1 MEQQSQT
8 GTWVSGT
15 LLAHR
20 WGPSGGRLRGQS
32 GGARGAWV
40 PAMLPAEGVP
50 RLPFRDQ
57 APECGLGPGRHGFR
71 PWPVPPG
78 ASASPRACPGG
89 SPRTFPSAGATRP
102 LGDCRRRGLS
112 LHRFAGGETEAHSNP
127 TRAAATRRY
136 CPTPP
141 THTHSTRHP
150 CDVRTPPW
158 APSHGAWTAEG
169 RGVPR
174 VWRVRGR
181 SAQAS
186 GTPEEHAPDRSR
198 LRGWWG
204 VGSRGGE
211 GQGGNEAMRGE
222 AGRGHRAPTPP
233 AWRLLCP
240 AEGRAISRPPARKA
254 WAPGPSWGLQY
265 HHFTSSPF
273 EQEGR
278 S

>member
-1 MEQQSQT
+1 MRARPRQT
-8 GTWVSGT
+8 RVQA
-15 LLAHR
+15 LAC
-20 WGPSGGRLRGQS
+20 PSRSLGFPTRVPRGKPQDLPFGRGHASPGRLQEE
-32 GGARGAWV
+32 GAV
-40 PAMLPAEGVP
+40 I
-50 RLPFRDQ
+50 
-57 APECGLGPGRHGFR
+57 
-71 PWPVPPG
+71 
-78 ASASPRACPGG
+78 AS
-89 SPRTFPSAGATRP
+89 
-102 LGDCRRRGLS
+102 LRRRGDRSPQRPDPRGCRSPLLS
-112 LHRFAGGETEAHSNP
+112 N
-127 TRAAATRRY
+127 
-136 CPTPP
+136 PP

-174 VWRVRGR
+174 AWRVRAR

>member
-20 WGPSGGRLRGQS
+20 WGPSGGHLRGQS

-112 LHRFAGGETEAHSNP
+112 LHRFAGGETGAHSDP
-127 TRAAATRRY
+127 TRAAAARRY
-136 CPTPP
+136 CPTPH

-174 VWRVRGR
+174 AWRVRGR

-233 AWRLLCP
+233 AWRRLCP
-240 AEGRAISRPPARKA
+240 AEGRAISRPPAL
-254 WAPGPSWGLQY
+254 GPAV
-265 HHFTSSPF
+265 SPLHLLAL
-273 EQEGR
+273 
-278 S
+278 

>member
-1 MEQQSQT
+1 
-8 GTWVSGT
+8 
-15 LLAHR
+15 
-20 WGPSGGRLRGQS
+20 
-32 GGARGAWV
+32 
-40 PAMLPAEGVP
+40 MLPAEGVP

-112 LHRFAGGETEAHSNP
+112 LHRFAGGETGAHSDP
-127 TRAAATRRY
+127 ARAAAARRY

-141 THTHSTRHP
+141 HTHSTRHP

-169 RGVPR
+169 RGVQR
-174 VWRVRGR
+174 AWRVRGR

-233 AWRLLCP
+233 AWRRLCP